1 MSINTPNPDEA
12 LTPNPN
18 EELKPVLFI
27 WIANNDDYNEL
38 RKMDGCSTQIDLTAT
53 LKDCEE
59 IMKFA
64 RKMRVPE
71 ENIMR

>member
-27 WIANNDDYNEL
+27 WIANNDDYGEL
-38 RKMDGCSTQIDLTAT
+38 R
-53 LKDCEE
+53 
-59 IMKFA
+59 
-64 RKMRVPE
+64 
-71 ENIMR
+71 